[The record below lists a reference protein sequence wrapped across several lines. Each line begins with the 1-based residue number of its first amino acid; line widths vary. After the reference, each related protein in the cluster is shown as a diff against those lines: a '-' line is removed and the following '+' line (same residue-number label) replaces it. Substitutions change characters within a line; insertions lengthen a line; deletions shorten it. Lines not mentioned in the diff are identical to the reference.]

1 MKRVSI
7 RAIVL
12 SVLFTLGAAYT
23 STSIACNWTD
33 RGVCVASSKREAER
47 EYTRE
52 TTPPCSAGESGPCL
66 VTN

>member
-23 STSIACNWTD
+23 SNSMACNWTD
-33 RGVCVASSKREAER
+33 GRIYLASSEPVSGPEGVRESVCEDR
-47 EYTRE
+47 
-52 TTPPCSAGESGPCL
+52 PHCISAG
-66 VTN
+66 